1 MAHRILLVDDHVLFR
16 KGLAGLLASRPSL
29 QVVGEVGNGEEAIA
43 AVDRLRPD
51 LVLMD
56 VNMPIMNG
64 IEATR
69 QIHRAHPELPVVM
82 LTVSDR
88 DENLFEAIKAGAQG
102 YLLKDLEPEELFR
115 YIEGVF
121 RGEAPISGS
130 LARLILQEFARMP
143 SVGRR
148 DGLGTPR
155 GGEAPAEA
163 EESEGLTE
171 REREVLQL
179 VASGATNREIAQR
192 LIISENTVKIHI
204 KHILDKLHVQNR
216 VQAAAYAIEEGLV
229 EPKEPPRA

>member
-16 KGLAGLLASRPSL
+16 KGLSGLLASRPGL

-43 AVDRLRPD
+43 AVERLRPD

-56 VNMPIMNG
+56 VNMPVMNG

-69 QIHRAHPELPVVM
+69 QIHRAHPEIPVVM

-102 YLLKDLEPEELFR
+102 YLLKDLEPDELFR
-115 YIEGVF
+115 YIDGVF
-121 RGEAPISGS
+121 RGEAPISGT

-143 SVGRR
+143 ASSRR
-148 DGLGTPR
+148 EGPGASGR
-155 GGEAPAEA
+155 GGEGAGDGEEA
-163 EESEGLTE
+163 EGLTD

-192 LIISENTVKIHI
+192 LIISENTVKI
-204 KHILDKLHVQNR
+204 
-216 VQAAAYAIEEGLV
+216 
-229 EPKEPPRA
+229 

>member
-1 MAHRILLVDDHVLFR
+1 MLVDDHVLFR